1 MKAQSTDPFDADF
14 EITSYNTVRQKVE
27 PRAFRY
33 GFMLSLSKAQELKT
47 KAEKTKSRKE
57 LDALLKSSGINSILG
72 AARKGNFTETVV
84 PGGAIFAIL
93 PDEVEV
99 VIIPISAGKKKY
111 RYIGTDRARSKWPS
125 NCDGVGFLFQLL
137 DEATGY
143 GRRAETDTIAPPI
156 GRKHRGYQIFPI
168 SFSLLS
174 EYSRKDCRLI
184 VQPYAVDCSNNDTL
198 AYLRPI
204 VYESP
209 NYHELQDKRKYFDFF
224 KVDPLAIGYD
234 STHVIIEGEKIRV
247 EDTVWFHM
255 PDIKGHYMCPYN
267 ISLEDY
273 HHQYHTRSVEGSP
286 LEINPFKFLDFT
298 AALGEMELTD
308 EFQKPAESKFG
319 KDAKALKLQFES
331 GKDVFIDDSANWA
344 QLDEM
349 VKYLDDYGDNLI
361 KFDIEGFASPEG
373 SYATNERLARK
384 RAENAANA
392 IRQRMRKRVNNP
404 NYKVTVCTWEDVVTE
419 LKRRGKMEDAAVV
432 QELIDTKKGDIYGA
446 VKALPQYEEVIL
458 PVLESQRRMSCSI
471 MFQRAHVLENE
482 EAAEQYYKN
491 KLLPESDKWKFSEGD
506 FYNLLY
512 YVTDSA
518 DLDTITVMAYEY
530 CKRNPEYLSMKLSP
544 YVANRMAMIAIKR
557 GTPDPTILDPFL
569 DYSTRAVHFKRAV
582 DELTT
587 ITVNRREHLMN
598 QSIVYFMQEKVDTAQ
613 HWLDKLMDIK
623 LVPVNLRPNGAE
635 ALQKFIDFESL
646 HADREPDEEEKYQ
659 EAKNFVL
666 SVSDENKA
674 ILYTE
679 IPEWKEPFLAEKYT
693 NLMDDENPKKW
704 YLKGLQWA
712 SEEKIKSQSLDGLL
726 PNTDSGEFHKLSEEE
741 ASKLF
746 GIDLA
751 NYQAELKAWEESRN
765 KNDDSE
771 DSINVSNIPFFFAY
785 FQHCF
790 DMEPSFQRY
799 YYQDGHLLP
808 QFRRAHKYKVKQI
821 PAYRKLFE
829 LLKKKDDE
837 TRQAAISNSS
847 IDLEQE
853 VGEESNDVQ
862 N

>member
-1 MKAQSTDPFDADF
+1 
-14 EITSYNTVRQKVE
+14 
-27 PRAFRY
+27 
-33 GFMLSLSKAQELKT
+33 
-47 KAEKTKSRKE
+47 
-57 LDALLKSSGINSILG
+57 
-72 AARKGNFTETVV
+72 
-84 PGGAIFAIL
+84 
-93 PDEVEV
+93 
-99 VIIPISAGKKKY
+99 
-111 RYIGTDRARSKWPS
+111 
-125 NCDGVGFLFQLL
+125 
-137 DEATGY
+137 
-143 GRRAETDTIAPPI
+143 
-156 GRKHRGYQIFPI
+156 
-168 SFSLLS
+168 
-174 EYSRKDCRLI
+174 
-184 VQPYAVDCSNNDTL
+184 
-198 AYLRPI
+198 
-204 VYESP
+204 
-209 NYHELQDKRKYFDFF
+209 
-224 KVDPLAIGYD
+224 
-234 STHVIIEGEKIRV
+234 
-247 EDTVWFHM
+247 
-255 PDIKGHYMCPYN
+255 
-267 ISLEDY
+267 
-273 HHQYHTRSVEGSP
+273 
-286 LEINPFKFLDFT
+286 
-298 AALGEMELTD
+298 
-308 EFQKPAESKFG
+308 
-319 KDAKALKLQFES
+319 
-331 GKDVFIDDSANWA
+331 
-344 QLDEM
+344 
-349 VKYLDDYGDNLI
+349 
-361 KFDIEGFASPEG
+361 
-373 SYATNERLARK
+373 
-384 RAENAANA
+384 
-392 IRQRMRKRVNNP
+392 
-404 NYKVTVCTWEDVVTE
+404 
-419 LKRRGKMEDAAVV
+419 
-432 QELIDTKKGDIYGA
+432 
-446 VKALPQYEEVIL
+446 
-458 PVLESQRRMSCSI
+458 
-471 MFQRAHVLENE
+471 
-482 EAAEQYYKN
+482 
-491 KLLPESDKWKFSEGD
+491 
-506 FYNLLY
+506 
-512 YVTDSA
+512 
-518 DLDTITVMAYEY
+518 
-530 CKRNPEYLSMKLSP
+530 
-544 YVANRMAMIAIKR
+544 
-557 GTPDPTILDPFL
+557 
-569 DYSTRAVHFKRAV
+569 
-582 DELTT
+582 
-587 ITVNRREHLMN
+587 
-598 QSIVYFMQEKVDTAQ
+598 MQEKVDTAQ